1 MRASLVDTRP
11 DDDFRYQV
19 ASRVFYDPQGADGA
33 DDSLQNYIHAVSYG
47 QASISGI
54 VFPTVRPADADV
66 TGAAMTGFHPVTA
79 TPTCWPFFRTPSGPI
94 GTPGRGGMSTHATAS
109 RAFATVALFEDPNQ
123 TRRQSTGVWA
133 METLHMVTELGTST
147 TGRQARGVRRYGQR
161 RRFESPVHPYEVC
174 DGLDLGHRRRSPSI
188 RDPDLRPARHRSPA
202 ATSTRPGYRGQGP
215 GRSSR
220 STVGGRSVRTQGR
233 LRRRHHRLRRLSAR
247 SARLG
252 CPWAHRQPAKVV
264 PCRWYTFSYTSL
276 PTSRARTGTKPLVT
290 VPR

>member
-1 MRASLVDTRP
+1 VVGCRP
-11 DDDFRYQV
+11 TQRHHGISPRSRCSKIRIRRV
-19 ASRVFYDPQGADGA
+19 ASR
-33 DDSLQNYIHAVSYG
+33 
-47 QASISGI
+47 
-54 VFPTVRPADADV
+54 PA
-66 TGAAMTGFHPVTA
+66 
-79 TPTCWPFFRTPSGPI
+79 C
-94 GTPGRGGMSTHATAS
+94 GRWRRCTWS
-109 RAFATVALFEDPNQ
+109 PN
-123 TRRQSTGVWA
+123 SV
-133 METLHMVTELGTST
+133 TST

-174 DGLDLGHRRRSPSI
+174 DGLGLGQRRRSPSI

-252 CPWAHRQPAKVV
+252 CPWAHRRPAKGV
-264 PCRWYTFSYTSL
+264 PWRRYTFSYTSL

-290 VPR
+290 VPPLTDSGMPVVHARRRRSGAVGRVARFARRYDPDGFDRLGWCPDAVDRVEAGALNTPTPVAANGVPESAVRAAWCYISG